1 MDNSNLRKYQAIG
14 DARLL
19 DIEVILN
26 DNQLIYKGWVE
37 DAPQNIKEMRYSKVE
52 ADSIMK
58 FYVYS

>member
-1 MDNSNLRKYQAIG
+1 MNNSDLKMYQAIG
-14 DARLL
+14 DVRLL
-19 DIEVILN
+19 NIEVILN

-52 ADSIMK
+52 VDSIMK